1 GPLQGV
7 ATSQDGAST
16 VANGRAHPL
25 TAADRA
31 HPSRAAGASAAGA
44 WVSVVVR
51 GVVSLVLLAGA
62 AGIFVALL
70 RAAPRLRPLEL
81 TDAPLAVRVVA
92 VRRAEVARTWE
103 GFGFASA
110 MRTAELSSQV
120 TGRVVE
126 RPGAVEPGARVSAGD
141 VIVRIDPTDAQAR
154 KEAADSAVAAVTA
167 QLEALDIQGRSLG
180 DRLRQADEELS
191 SANAELER
199 IRGAVETAGF
209 AAAELD
215 RVISSVR
222 RVEQARRLI
231 AEQFETVPATRARLV
246 ADRLGLR
253 AEQRLAAE
261 ELARTRID
269 APISGVLQ
277 RVEPRVGE
285 LMRAGDFVAR
295 VVDLTRI
302 EVPVRLP
309 AEAAASV
316 RAGDQARLYVGGDT
330 AAGAIDAVVG
340 RIAPEADAQTR
351 TVTVFVEFGQ
361 DPAGAGAVLP
371 GRYLRAEVT
380 TRGVSER
387 IVIPRGA
394 VSDDAVLI
402 ATESAAA
409 QGAQGPAGW
418 SAARRE
424 VRVAYARD
432 GRLPEIDPRETQWL
446 VLDPLSDLADGELV
460 IVSNL
465 DELRVGRR
473 VSPVRSGP
481 AAGSAGGG
489 SPEAAAPPPAR
500 ATKEAPR

>member
-1 GPLQGV
+1 MAATRQGPGPN
-7 ATSQDGAST
+7 
-16 VANGRAHPL
+16 ANGSAHPL

-31 HPSRAAGASAAGA
+31 HPSQGPRVTATGAR
-44 WVSVVVR
+44 VSVVVR
-51 GVVSLVLLAGA
+51 AVVSVVLLAAA
-62 AGIFVALL
+62 AGIFVALV

-81 TDAPLAVRVVA
+81 TDAPLAVRVVE
-92 VRRAEVARTWE
+92 VRRAEVARAWE

-126 RPGAVEPGARVSAGD
+126 RGGAIEPGARVGAGD
-141 VIVRIDPTDAQAR
+141 VIVRIDPTDAVAR
-154 KEAADSAVAAVTA
+154 REAADSAVEAVTA
-167 QLEALDIQGRSLG
+167 QLEALDILERSLG

-191 SANAELER
+191 AANDELER
-199 IRGAVETAGF
+199 IRGAVASAGF

-231 AEQFETVPATRARLV
+231 AEQLETVPATRARLV

-253 AEQRLAAE
+253 AEQRLAGE
-261 ELARTRID
+261 ELARTTIA

-285 LMRAGDFVAR
+285 LLRPGDFVAR

-302 EVPVRLP
+302 EVAVRLP
-309 AEAAASV
+309 AGAAGSV
-316 RAGDQARLYVGGDT
+316 RVGDPARLYVGGDGAGVAIE
-330 AAGAIDAVVG
+330 AAVG
-340 RIAPEADAQTR
+340 RIAPEADAATR

-361 DPAGAGAVLP
+361 DPSEPAAVLP

-387 IVIPRGA
+387 IVVPRGA

-402 ATESAAA
+402 ATESGAAE
-409 QGAQGPAGW
+409 GGSGPGGAGW

-432 GRLPEIDPRETQWL
+432 GRLPQIDPRETQWL
-446 VLDPLSDLADGELV
+446 VLEPGSDLADGELV

-473 VSPVRSGP
+473 VSPVRADASGP
-481 AAGSAGGG
+481 PAEGGG
-489 SPEAAAPPPAR
+489 GGVGGGPGVPAR
-500 ATKEAPR
+500 ATKELPR